1 MSAPWWWPSRTVGRP
16 MPAPRHPL
24 LSTPR
29 DHAGRP
35 SSHRHPAPS
44 QFCQPLSCRL
54 SPKTWLAA
62 DKLSLL
68 CRLLPLPL
76 HWPPV
81 SPSACPAL
89 RQRRVKGGTVVVVV
103 FLDPPRPPSYLP
115 VFVVIAG
122 SSLADSIVFIY
133 QTPDTCGTSLD
144 SGSLSSP
151 LRLVQLTGTL
161 SPSL

>member
-1 MSAPWWWPSRTVGRP
+1 

-35 SSHRHPAPS
+35 SSHQPPAS
-44 QFCQPLSCRL
+44 SANRSAADCRQKRGWRLTSYLSCVAS
-54 SPKTWLAA
+54 SP
-62 DKLSLL
+62 S
-68 CRLLPLPL
+68 PL

-81 SPSACPAL
+81 SPSACSAL
-89 RQRRVKGGTVVVVV
+89 RQRRVKGGTVVVV
-103 FLDPPRPPSYLP
+103 FLQPRRPPSYLP

-144 SGSLSSP
+144 SGSLTSP